1 MHLMLTL
8 LLFMVEVKDEV
19 AAMFITFT
27 GGVEKLRIELTSA
40 KFR

>member
-19 AAMFITFT
+19 AMFTTFT
-27 GGVEKLRIELTSA
+27 GGVEKLRIEVTSA
-40 KFR
+40 KSG